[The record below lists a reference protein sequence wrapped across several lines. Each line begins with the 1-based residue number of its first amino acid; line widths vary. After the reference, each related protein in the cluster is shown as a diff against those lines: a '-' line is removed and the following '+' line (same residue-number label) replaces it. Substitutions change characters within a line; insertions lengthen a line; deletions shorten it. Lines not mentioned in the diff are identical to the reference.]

1 MRWCLLALLMML
13 PLIAASQTA
22 RVAKWTILPLAHPE
36 ARLLIGL
43 DWRRVQDS
51 PLGPLVLQQVKKGG
65 HPLLGFL
72 DSIENIDK
80 ILVSSPGGETGRS
93 PLLVVGEGRFSLT
106 KIRAM
111 AKADGAVSRRYN
123 DVELLVPP
131 DATPFD
137 LHFALLDGQTILFG
151 DGSSVKGAIDR
162 WQRADSLS
170 DRNPLFFRAVTLST
184 TQEIWALVEK
194 PAESLASLGIPESDL
209 AAQIEH
215 LELGVSVSDMMN
227 ANFTI
232 QTANP
237 EAAETLGTGLPALLQ
252 LAAVNYSHQP
262 SLTQVA
268 RRLKVVT
275 ENTRVKMGF
284 SIDGKL
290 LDQSLNELRAAAAP
304 PLVTETNPVSAE
316 QQQASMAAAA
326 GTPAALTVPNHP
338 SQPVRRVVRIVGMED
353 GVKEIPYEVQ
363 KPNQ

>member
-1 MRWCLLALLMML
+1 MRWCLLVILMML

-22 RVAKWTILPLAHPE
+22 RVAKWTILPLAHPD
-36 ARLLIGL
+36 AKLLIGV

-51 PLGPLVLQQVKKGG
+51 PLGPLVLQQVRKGG

-72 DSIENIDK
+72 DSIENIDR
-80 ILVSSPGGETGRS
+80 ILVSSPGGEAGRS
-93 PLLVVGEGRFSLT
+93 PLLVVGEGRFSLP

-151 DGSSVKGAIDR
+151 DGASVKGAIDR
-162 WQRADSLS
+162 WQRADSPS
-170 DRNPLFFRAVTLST
+170 DRNPLSFRAVTLST

-194 PAESLASLGIPESDL
+194 PAESLASLGIAESDL
-209 AAQIEH
+209 AAQVKQ
-215 LELGVSVSDMMN
+215 LELGVSIADILN

-232 QTANP
+232 QAATA

-252 LAAVNYSHQP
+252 LAAITYSHQP

-275 ENTRVKMGF
+275 ENSTVKMGF
-284 SIDGKL
+284 RIDGKL

-304 PLVTETNPVSAE
+304 PLVTETTPTSAP
-316 QQQASMAAAA
+316 QQARVASAP
-326 GTPAALTVPNHP
+326 GTPAALTVPDHP

-353 GVKEIPYEVQ
+353 GVKEIPYEMQ
-363 KPNQ
+363 RPKQ